1 MAQGDVMNKIETHEM
16 MSALADGQLQGEA
29 LARGM
34 EAAAADPAA
43 REAWATYHLI
53 GDILRSGELAV
64 AAPAGDFMD
73 KLSARLALEPVPAPN
88 RPAVMRPMPVGAA
101 ALPQEAANDGSFRW
115 KMLAGAASVAAVAA
129 VSWTFVASPAA
140 PLAQPQL
147 AAAPAVVAPAPAT
160 VLAGSERGVMIR
172 DPRLDELMAAH
183 RQFGGANA
191 LQMPAG
197 FLRNATFEG
206 PAR

>member
-1 MAQGDVMNKIETHEM
+1 MNKIETHEM
-16 MSALADGQLQGEA
+16 ISALADGQLQGEA
-29 LARGM
+29 FARGV
-34 EAAAADPAA
+34 EAAAADPAG

-53 GDILRSGELAV
+53 GDVLRSGEMA
-64 AAPAGDFMD
+64 ASAPAGAFMD
-73 KLSARLALEPVPAPN
+73 KLCARLALEPVPVPS
-88 RPAVMRPMPVGAA
+88 RPGVPQPLPVRAA
-101 ALPQEAANDGSFRW
+101 APREAANDGSFRW

-129 VSWTFVASPAA
+129 VTWTFVASPAA

-147 AAAPAVVAPAPAT
+147 AAAPAVAAPAPPT

>member
-1 MAQGDVMNKIETHEM
+1 MVQGDVMNKIETHEM
-16 MSALADGQLQGEA
+16 MSALADGQLHGEA
-29 LARGM
+29 FARCV
-34 EAAAADPAA
+34 EAAAADPDA

-53 GDILRSGELAV
+53 GDVLRSGELAA
-64 AAPAGDFMD
+64 AAPAGAFMD
-73 KLSARLALEPVPAPN
+73 KLSARLALEPSPFAPG
-88 RPAVMRPMPVGAA
+88 PAVLQSPVRAA
-101 ALPQEAANDGSFRW
+101 ARREAANDGSFRW
-115 KMLAGAASVAAVAA
+115 KMLAGVASMAAVAA
-129 VSWTFVASPAA
+129 VTWTFVTSPVA

-147 AAAPAVVAPAPAT
+147 AAAPVAAPAAAPAT

-183 RQFGGANA
+183 RQFGGGNA